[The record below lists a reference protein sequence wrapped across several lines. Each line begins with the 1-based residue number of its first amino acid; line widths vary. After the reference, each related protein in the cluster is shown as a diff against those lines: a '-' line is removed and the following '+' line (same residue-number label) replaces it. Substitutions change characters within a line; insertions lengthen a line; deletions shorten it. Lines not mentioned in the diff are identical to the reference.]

1 MMGSGLNVV
10 TTVIGFGMSAA
21 FIVFICA
28 RLICGRN
35 RSSDSQSAAFEI
47 QFRSD
52 HGLPEHVIHGLEP
65 VVVAAIP
72 TMKYCREA
80 FHSKEDTQCAICLG
94 EYQDKE
100 VLRVMPTCHHKF
112 HLICIDV
119 WLQKHSTCPICRLP
133 LNKHEARLESPFASS
148 LQVHGAEYTN
158 DHTWFHPFHQHSGSS
173 SSNQEI
179 HETVS
184 TVFGDPNA
192 EHESGT

>member
-35 RSSDSQSAAFEI
+35 RSSDSQSAVFEI

-80 FHSKEDTQCAICLG
+80 FHSKEDTQCSICLG

-133 LNKHEARLESPFASS
+133 LNKPEARLESESPFASS
-148 LQVHGAEYTN
+148 LQVHGAEY
-158 DHTWFHPFHQHSGSS
+158 PFHQHSGSS

-179 HETVS
+179 HETV
-184 TVFGDPNA
+184 GDPHA